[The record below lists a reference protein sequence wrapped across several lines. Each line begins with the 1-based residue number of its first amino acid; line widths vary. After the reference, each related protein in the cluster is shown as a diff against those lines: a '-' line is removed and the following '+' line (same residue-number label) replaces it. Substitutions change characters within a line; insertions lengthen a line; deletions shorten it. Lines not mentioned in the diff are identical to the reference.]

1 MSMLTRG
8 LAEALENELDE
19 CLRMMRDASA
29 AFRIFAGMM
38 KSEGAEVEAGNLEDF
53 VNSQNFFSECGDVCS
68 VA

>member
-1 MSMLTRG
+1 MLTRG

-29 AFRIFAGMM
+29 AFRIFAGIM
-38 KSEGAEVEAGNLEDF
+38 KSEGAEDGAGDFNDF
-53 VNSQNFFSECGDVCS
+53 VGSLHFFSDCGDACS